1 MSEDSSTGSDGGSTH
16 TVESFRPTP
25 YEDSSW
31 RIVGE
36 FLNQDFFEPM
46 QFRTA
51 SADGD
56 QVDKMFSD
64 YGGRLGAQE
73 GDTRPHV
80 PMGAGVPAERRR
92 SRAPEVSPEEEAARQ
107 QQVIEQAVE
116 EARESAR
123 EEGRQAAQA
132 EFDEKMRALEE
143 RYGEVLRD
151 IGNQLNESLEGIEQ
165 QAVSLA
171 VAISEKLVGTIV
183 DVNPEYILEIVREA
197 LKLTGGSSI
206 KTVRV
211 SPQDLEFF
219 NMVKLSKEFKQYD
232 GSWSFQ
238 ADDTVKAGCI
248 VESSSGQV
256 DYDISRAWQR
266 IADQVVK
273 VK

>member
-1 MSEDSSTGSDGGSTH
+1 
-16 TVESFRPTP
+16 
-25 YEDSSW
+25 
-31 RIVGE
+31 
-36 FLNQDFFEPM
+36 
-46 QFRTA
+46 
-51 SADGD
+51 
-56 QVDKMFSD
+56 
-64 YGGRLGAQE
+64 
-73 GDTRPHV
+73 
-80 PMGAGVPAERRR
+80 
-92 SRAPEVSPEEEAARQ
+92 
-107 QQVIEQAVE
+107 
-116 EARESAR
+116 
-123 EEGRQAAQA
+123 
-132 EFDEKMRALEE
+132 MRALEE